1 MAFCW
6 WMLCLGLVFLAC
18 VWVAKQLP
26 QDVTNDWKR
35 SLVDVMESSAKI
47 SQTYHRD
54 DHVSEQLGRIRGGH
68 EDSSAKKTMLDATR
82 SPKVSP
88 TNVRRKRVTPHQAK
102 SCAAEYKWRC
112 AKCGKMLGA
121 DFQIDHIVPLHLGGE
136 HCISNMQPLHPH
148 CHAKKNSEEQ
158 MAARR

>member
-6 WMLCLGLVFLAC
+6 WMLCLSLFFLVCVPLATR
-18 VWVAKQLP
+18 LP
-26 QDVTNDWKR
+26 EDLTGDWKR
-35 SLVDVMESSAKI
+35 SLVDVMETSFKV
-47 SQTYHRD
+47 SQPYHRD
-54 DHVSEQLGRIRGGH
+54 DRISERPGRIRSGH
-68 EDSSAKKTMLDATR
+68 GDLAPKKAMFDATR
-82 SPKVSP
+82 SPKLAP
-88 TNVRRKRVTPHQAK
+88 DVRRKRVTPHQAK
-102 SCAAEYKWRC
+102 TCAAAYNWKC

>member
-1 MAFCW
+1 
-6 WMLCLGLVFLAC
+6 MLCLGLVILAC
-18 VWVAKQLP
+18 AWVAKRLP

-35 SLVDVMESSAKI
+35 SLVDVMETSLI
-47 SQTYHRD
+47 SQPHHRD
-54 DHVSEQLGRIRGGH
+54 DQIPKQLGRIRSGH
-68 EDSSAKKTMLDATR
+68 EDMAANKPMLDATL
-82 SPKVSP
+82 SPKVAP

-121 DFQIDHIVPLHLGGE
+121 DFQIDHIVPLHMGGE
-136 HCISNMQPLHPH
+136 HSLSNMQPLHPQ